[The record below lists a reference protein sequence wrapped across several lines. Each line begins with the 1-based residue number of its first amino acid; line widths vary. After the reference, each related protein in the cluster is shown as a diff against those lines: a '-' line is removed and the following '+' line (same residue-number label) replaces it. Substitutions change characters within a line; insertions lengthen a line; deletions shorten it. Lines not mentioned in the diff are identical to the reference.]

1 MTPLEEISSVLAGG
15 GRVIMVSERDVNLNT
30 LRGSNTLFL
39 LRLAEG
45 SLAAGGR
52 GGGMGERRVT
62 EVLQFRYQDGFC
74 EKLFQTNDASKVEL
88 FEIPY
93 YVARTPFT
101 LSDGSESMGY
111 GVVDAELVSQYAK
124 SAK

>member
-39 LRLAEG
+39 LRLAEE